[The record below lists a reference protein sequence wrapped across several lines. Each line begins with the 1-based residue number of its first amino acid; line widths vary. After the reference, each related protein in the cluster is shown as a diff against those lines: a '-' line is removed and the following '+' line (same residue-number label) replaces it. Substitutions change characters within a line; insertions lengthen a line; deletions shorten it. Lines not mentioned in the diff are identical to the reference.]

1 MDYKVKNL
9 QLPSFGGFY
18 ESIWYNSDTEYW
30 EFKERG
36 IEEGDGWIVK
46 WADLYESVGKS
57 YCECWEEKLKAMG
70 LNVKLSFD
78 EVVSPK
84 YYNFETDRIF
94 ALLEFDRIKEFR
106 RILKGLW
113 TKWEKD
119 LAKIIRENHTSYDG
133 FVSFMDNDYK
143 EWEDRLFRYGNLP
156 DSLYLSYALYYLI
169 LLEGGYRERAD
180 LDYEFYEKWEWSDN
194 IINYI
199 VPSSTEA
206 KEELKKI
213 EALEEEFG
221 YGCYAEIDSSWK
233 EMSLEEVKK
242 KIEQKKW
249 DDEHQLKIP
258 FGKEEE

>member
-1 MDYKVKNL
+1 MKYKVKNL

-36 IEEGDGWIVK
+36 IENGEGWIVK

-57 YCECWEEKLKAMG
+57 YCECCEEKLKAMG

-78 EVVSPK
+78 EIVSPR

-94 ALLEFDRIKEFR
+94 AMLEFDRIKKFR
-106 RILKGLW
+106 AHLKGLW
-113 TKWEKD
+113 EKWEKE
-119 LAKIIRENHTSYDG
+119 LRKLIRENHTSYDG
-133 FVSFMDNDYK
+133 FISFMDNDY
-143 EWEDRLFRYGNLP
+143 EDWKIRLFTYGENP

-169 LLEGGYRERAD
+169 ILEGEYESRAAID
-180 LDYEFYEKWEWSDN
+180 EEFFENWRWSDD
-194 IINYI
+194 ILNYI
-199 VPSSTEA
+199 EPSSTEA

-258 FGKEEE
+258 FGKEEN